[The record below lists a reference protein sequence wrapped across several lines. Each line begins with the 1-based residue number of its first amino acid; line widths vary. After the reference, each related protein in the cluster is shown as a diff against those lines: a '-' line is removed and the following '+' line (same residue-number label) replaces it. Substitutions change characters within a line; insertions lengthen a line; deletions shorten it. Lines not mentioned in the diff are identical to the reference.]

1 MHGME
6 ADTTGSTPNVTVC
19 KFAIDKFDA
28 TRVFLLRSDA
38 HHDSTAADQDMEM
51 RHLVE
56 AEKRDALI
64 CDIGDLFDC
73 MNGRYDKRADREHLR
88 PEYQHGPY
96 MNRLV
101 DVAHDRY
108 RRFAPRWL
116 HMSPGN
122 HETAVAKHND
132 FDLTQQLYARLKPHA
147 PLLNLGRYAG
157 YIRLQLTHCGRDS
170 GSVVIAYHHGFGGS
184 APVTR
189 GVIQTNRMAISY
201 PDADIVWSGHTH
213 TEFYL
218 SIARQ
223 RFTQSNTITRDE
235 QVHIRSPG
243 YKEDTTSGSGWAV
256 EKGFMPQSIGAWWLT
271 VGIRLHVP
279 PGKTRGNYVPT
290 FSLEAA
296 K

>member
-1 MHGME
+1 M
-6 ADTTGSTPNVTVC
+6 
-19 KFAIDKFDA
+19 DA
-28 TRVFLLRSDA
+28 TLDATSSEQATVAVLDIPDTSAHQWILLRSDA

-51 RHLVE
+51 RHLLE
-56 AEKRDALI
+56 AERRGALI

-96 MNRLV
+96 LNRLV
-101 DVAHDRY
+101 DVAYDRY

-132 FDLTQQLYARLKPHA
+132 FDLTQQLYSRLKPDA

-157 YIRLQLTHCGRDS
+157 YMRFHVHAFGRRA
-170 GSVVIAYHHGFGGS
+170 GSLVLAYHHGFGGS

-201 PDADIVWSGHTH
+201 PDAHIVWSGHTH

-223 RFTQSNTITRDE
+223 RLLQTNQIARDE
-235 QVHIRSPG
+235 QIHIRSPG

-256 EKGFMPQSIGAWWLT
+256 EKGFMPQSLGAWWLKIGVT
-271 VGIRLHVP
+271 VADRTGRS
-279 PGKTRGNYVPT
+279 KNYRPCFT
-290 FSLEAA
+290 LEAA

>member
-1 MHGME
+1 MDATSE
-6 ADTTGSTPNVTVC
+6 GSTPHVTVC
-19 KFAIDKFDA
+19 KVAFSKASDR
-28 TRVFLLRSDA
+28 RVFLLRSDA

-56 AEKRDALI
+56 AERRDALI

-88 PEYQHGPY
+88 SEYQHGPY
-96 MNRLV
+96 LNRLI
-101 DVAHDRY
+101 DVGTERY

-122 HETAVAKHND
+122 HETAVGKHND
-132 FDLTQQLYARLKPHA
+132 FDLTQQLYSRLKPDA

-157 YIRLQLTHCGRDS
+157 YIRIQTSFAGRNA

-189 GVIQTNRMAISY
+189 GVIQTNRMAIAY
-201 PDADIVWSGHTH
+201 PDADIVWAGHTH
-213 TEFYL
+213 TEYYL
-218 SIARQ
+218 TIARQ
-223 RFTQSNTITRDE
+223 RLDHFNNVRRDE
-235 QVHIRSPG
+235 QIHVRSPG
-243 YKEDTTSGSGWAV
+243 YKEDTLSGSGWAV
-256 EKGFMPQSIGAWWLT
+256 EKGFMPQSLGAWWLT
-271 VGIRLHVP
+271 VGVKPL
-279 PGKTRGNYVPT
+279 PGKNKLYGVTY
-290 FSLEAA
+290 SLEAA

>member
-1 MHGME
+1 M
-6 ADTTGSTPNVTVC
+6 
-19 KFAIDKFDA
+19 DA
-28 TRVFLLRSDA
+28 TLDATSSEQATVAVLDIPDANAHQWILLRSDA
-38 HHDSTAADQDMEM
+38 HHDSTAADQEMEM
-51 RHLVE
+51 RHLLE
-56 AEKRDALI
+56 AERRGALI

-96 MNRLV
+96 LNRLI
-101 DVAHDRY
+101 DVGYERY
-108 RRFAPRWL
+108 RRFAQRWL

-132 FDLTQQLYARLKPHA
+132 FDLTQQLYSRLKPDA

-157 YIRLQLTHCGRDS
+157 YIRFHVNAFGRRS
-170 GSVVIAYHHGFGGS
+170 GSIVLAYHHGFGGS

-189 GVIQTNRMAISY
+189 GIIQTNRMAISY
-201 PDADIVWSGHTH
+201 PDAHIVWSGHTH

-223 RFTQSNTITRDE
+223 RLLQTNQIARDE
-235 QVHIRSPG
+235 QIHIRSPG

-256 EKGFMPQSIGAWWLT
+256 EKGFMPQSLGAWWLKIGVT
-271 VGIRLHVP
+271 VADRTGRS
-279 PGKTRGNYVPT
+279 KNYRPCFT
-290 FSLEAA
+290 LEAA